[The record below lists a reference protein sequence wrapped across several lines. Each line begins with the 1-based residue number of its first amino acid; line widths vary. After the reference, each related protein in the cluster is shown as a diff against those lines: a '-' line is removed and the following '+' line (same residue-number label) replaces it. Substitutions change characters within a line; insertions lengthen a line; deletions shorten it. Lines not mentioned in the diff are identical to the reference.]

1 MPAAASPVV
10 DRETER
16 KHMETKIAFT
26 PFESVDADAL
36 VLIAFEQAAQAHPWI
51 AELVKSGEF
60 TGKMLDSVILH
71 HPNGVSA
78 RRLVAVGGG
87 KSDRFTPAEMRQVSG
102 AIVRLLKGK
111 KMRKVALVLSEA
123 FQYPEYVSAAV
134 GGAILG
140 DWEADL
146 HKTQKESTGVIDEFT
161 VVCPGGVT
169 ELADSF
175 TRGQVIATAQNFAR
189 DLSNEPPNL
198 LTPTVLAQRAAKM
211 AAETGLG
218 CDILDQDRMR
228 QLGMG
233 ALLGVSQG
241 SAEPPQMIVLTY
253 TPPVSAGGVNL
264 ALIGKAVTFDT
275 GGISIK
281 PSEKMD
287 LMKFDMCGGA
297 AVVGAMQ
304 AIASLKPPIAVT
316 AYIPSVENMPG
327 GKAQRPGDIVTSLS
341 GKTIEILNTDAEGR
355 LIMADAITYAKRQG
369 ATHLIDA
376 STLTGAI
383 VVALG
388 AVNSG
393 VFSNH
398 EIFQRRLLDAAR
410 VQGEKM
416 WAMPMD
422 AEYKES
428 LKSAS
433 ADIPNIGSRGG
444 GAITAAKFI
453 EEFVEETPWIH
464 LDIAGT
470 AWTEEAK
477 PYLAKGPTGVALR
490 TFVHLAQ
497 YWE

>member
-1 MPAAASPVV
+1 
-10 DRETER
+10 
-16 KHMETKIAFT
+16 METKIAFS
-26 PFESVDADAL
+26 PFESIDADAL
-36 VLIAFEQAAQAHPWI
+36 ILIAFEQTAQSHPWI
-51 AELVKSGEF
+51 AELAASGEF
-60 TGKMLDSVILH
+60 TGKLLDTVILH
-71 HPNGVSA
+71 HPSGINA
-78 RRLVAVGGG
+78 KRLVAVGGG
-87 KSDRFTPAEMRQVSG
+87 KADRFTPSEMRQVAGS
-102 AIVRLLKGK
+102 IVRTLKAK
-111 KMRKVALVLSEA
+111 KMRRVALVLSEA
-123 FQYPEYVSAAV
+123 FQYPDYVAAAV

-146 HKTQKESTGVIDEFT
+146 HKSQKEQVGAIDEFT
-161 VVCPGGVT
+161 VLCPGGVT
-169 ELADSF
+169 ELSDAF
-175 TRGQVIATAQNFAR
+175 IRGQVIAIAQNFSR

-198 LTPTVLAQRAAKM
+198 LTPTVLAREAAKM
-211 AAETGLG
+211 AGQTGLT

-241 SAEPPQMIVLTY
+241 SAEPPFLIVLSY
-253 TPPVSAGGVNL
+253 VPPVPLPGVHL
-264 ALIGKAVTFDT
+264 GLVGKAVTFDT

-287 LMKFDMCGGA
+287 QMKFDMCGGA
-297 AVVGAMQ
+297 AVLGAMQ

-316 AYIPSVENMPG
+316 AYIPTVENMPG
-327 GKAQRPGDIVTSLS
+327 GKAQRPGDIVTSMS

-388 AVNSG
+388 AINSG

-398 EIFQRRLLDAAR
+398 ELFQRRLLDSAR
-410 VQGEKM
+410 NQGEKM
-416 WAMPMD
+416 WPMPMD
-422 AEYKES
+422 DEYKES

-433 ADIPNIGSRGG
+433 ADLPNIGSRGG
-444 GAITAAKFI
+444 GSITAAKFL
-453 EEFVEETPWIH
+453 EAFAEDTPWIH

-497 YWE
+497 NWE

>member
-1 MPAAASPVV
+1 MP
-10 DRETER
+10 
-16 KHMETKIAFT
+16 METKIAFT
-26 PFESVDADAL
+26 PYESVDADAL

-60 TGKMLDSVILH
+60 TGKLLDSVVLH
-71 HPNGVSA
+71 HPNGVGA
-78 RRLVAVGGG
+78 RRLVAIGGG
-87 KSDRFTPAEMRQVSG
+87 KSDRFTPAEMRQVAG
-102 AIVRLLKGK
+102 TIVRSLKAK
-111 KMRKVALVLSEA
+111 KMKRVALVLSEA

-146 HKTQKESTGVIDEFT
+146 HKTKKEATNGIDEFT
-161 VVCPGGVT
+161 LVCPGGVT

-175 TRGQVIATAQNFAR
+175 TRGQVVATAQNFAR
-189 DLSNEPPNL
+189 DLGNEPPNL
-198 LTPTVLAQRAAKM
+198 LTPTVLARRAAQM

-233 ALLGVSQG
+233 ALLGVAQG
-241 SAEPPQMIVLTY
+241 SAEPPFMIVLSY
-253 TPPVSAGGVNL
+253 TPPVPLAGVHLG
-264 ALIGKAVTFDT
+264 LIGKAVTFDT

-287 LMKFDMCGGA
+287 QMKFDMCGGA
-297 AVVGAMQ
+297 AAIGAMQ

-316 AYIPSVENMPG
+316 AYIPAVENMPG

-369 ATHLIDA
+369 STHLIDA

-388 AVNSG
+388 GINSG

-410 VQGEKM
+410 IQGEKM

-422 AEYKES
+422 DEYKEL

-433 ADIPNIGSRGG
+433 ADIPNIGSRGAG
-444 GAITAAKFI
+444 SITAAKFI

-497 YWE
+497 NWE

>member
-1 MPAAASPVV
+1 
-10 DRETER
+10 
-16 KHMETKIAFT
+16 METKIAFT
-26 PFESVDADAL
+26 PFETIDADAL
-36 VLIAFEQAAQAHPWI
+36 VLIAFEQTAQSHSWI
-51 AELVKSGEF
+51 AELVDTGEF
-60 TGKMLDSVILH
+60 AGKLLDSVILH
-71 HPNGVSA
+71 HPNGIA
-78 RRLVAVGGG
+78 AKRLVAVGGG
-87 KSDRFTPAEMRQVSG
+87 KADRFTPTEMRQVAG
-102 AIVRLLKGK
+102 AMVRLLKGK
-111 KMRKVALVLSEA
+111 KMRKIAIVLSEA
-123 FQYPEYVSAAV
+123 FQYPEYVAAAV

-140 DWEADL
+140 EWEPDL
-146 HKTQKESTGVIDEFT
+146 HKSKKEASGIDEFT

-175 TRGQVIATAQNFAR
+175 TRGQVIAVAQNFAR
-189 DLSNEPPNL
+189 DLGNEPPNI
-198 LTPTVLAQRAAKM
+198 LTPTVLARRAAQM

-233 ALLGVSQG
+233 ALLGVAQG
-241 SAEPPQMIVLTY
+241 SAEPPHLIVLTY
-253 TPPVSAGGVNL
+253 TPPVPAGGVHL
-264 ALIGKAVTFDT
+264 ALVGKAVTFDT

-281 PSEKMD
+281 PSEKME

-297 AVVGAMQ
+297 AVLGAMQ
-304 AIASLKPPIAVT
+304 AIASLKPSIAVT
-316 AYIPSVENMPG
+316 AYIPTVENMPG

-388 AVNSG
+388 TVNSG

-398 EIFQRRLLDAAR
+398 ELFQSRLLDSAR
-410 VQGEKM
+410 MQGEKM
-416 WAMPMD
+416 WPMPMD
-422 AEYKES
+422 DDYKES
-428 LKSAS
+428 LKTVY
-433 ADIPNIGSRGG
+433 ADLPNIGSRGG
-444 GAITAAKFI
+444 GSITAAKFL
-453 EEFVEETPWIH
+453 EAFAEETPWIH

-470 AWTEEAK
+470 AWIDEAK
-477 PYLAKGPTGVALR
+477 PYMAKGPTGVALR

-497 YWE
+497 NWE

>member
-1 MPAAASPVV
+1 
-10 DRETER
+10 
-16 KHMETKIAFT
+16 METKIAFT
-26 PFESVDADAL
+26 PFETIDADAL
-36 VLIAFEQAAQAHPWI
+36 VLIGFEQTAQSHPWI
-51 AELVKSGEF
+51 AELVTSGEF
-60 TGKMLDSVILH
+60 TGKLLDSVVLH
-71 HPNGVSA
+71 HPTGIGA
-78 RRLVAVGGG
+78 KRLVAIGGG
-87 KSDRFTPAEMRQVSG
+87 KADRFTPSEMRQVAG
-102 AIVRLLKGK
+102 AVVRSLKAK
-111 KMRKVALVLSEA
+111 KMRRVALVLSEA
-123 FQYPEYVSAAV
+123 FQYPEYVAAAV

-140 DWEADL
+140 DWEPDL
-146 HKTQKESTGVIDEFT
+146 HKSKKESTGGIDEFT

-175 TRGQVIATAQNFAR
+175 TRGQVVATAQNFSR

-198 LTPTVLAQRAAKM
+198 LTPTVLARRAAQM
-211 AAETGLG
+211 AAETGLT

-233 ALLGVSQG
+233 SLLGVAQG
-241 SAEPPQMIVLTY
+241 SAEPPFLIVLRY
-253 TPPVSAGGVNL
+253 APPVPLPGVHL
-264 ALIGKAVTFDT
+264 GLVGKAVTFDT
-275 GGISIK
+275 GGISLK

-297 AVVGAMQ
+297 AVLGAMQ
-304 AIASLKPPIAVT
+304 AIASLKPGIAIT
-316 AYIPSVENMPG
+316 AYIPTVENMPG
-327 GKAQRPGDIVTSLS
+327 SKAQRPGDIVTSMS

-388 AVNSG
+388 AINSG

-398 EIFQRRLLDAAR
+398 ELFQRRLLDSAKN
-410 VQGEKM
+410 QGEKM

-422 AEYKES
+422 EEYKES

-433 ADIPNIGSRGG
+433 ADLPNIGSRGG
-444 GAITAAKFI
+444 GSITAAKFI
-453 EEFVEETPWIH
+453 EEFAEETPWIH

-470 AWTEEAK
+470 AWIEEAK
-477 PYLAKGPTGVALR
+477 PYMAKGPTGVALR

-497 YWE
+497 NWE

>member
-1 MPAAASPVV
+1 
-10 DRETER
+10 
-16 KHMETKIAFT
+16 METKIAFT
-26 PFESVDADAL
+26 PYESVETDAL
-36 VLIAFEQAAQAHPWI
+36 VLLAFEQAAQAHPWI

-60 TGKMLDSVILH
+60 TGKLLDSVILH
-71 HPNGVSA
+71 HPNGISA

-87 KSDRFTPAEMRQVSG
+87 KSDRFTPAEMRQVAGS
-102 AIVRLLKGK
+102 IVRLLKAK
-111 KMRKVALVLSEA
+111 KMRRVALVLSEA

-140 DWEADL
+140 AWEADL
-146 HKTQKESTGVIDEFT
+146 HKSKKEPNGIDEFT
-161 VVCPGGVT
+161 LVCPGGET

-198 LTPTVLAQRAAKM
+198 LTPTALARRAAQM

-233 ALLGVSQG
+233 ALLGVAQG
-241 SAEPPQMIVLTY
+241 SAEPPYLIVLTY
-253 TPPVSAGGVNL
+253 TPPVNSSGVHL
-264 ALIGKAVTFDT
+264 GLVGKAVTFDT

-281 PSEKMD
+281 PSDKMD

-297 AVVGAMQ
+297 ATLGAMQ
-304 AIASLKPPIAVT
+304 AIASLKPSIAVT
-316 AYIPSVENMPG
+316 AYIPTVENMPG

-388 AVNSG
+388 GINSG
-393 VFSNH
+393 VFSNN
-398 EIFQRRLLDAAR
+398 EPFQRRLLDSAR
-410 VQGEKM
+410 IQGEKM
-416 WAMPMD
+416 WPMPMD
-422 AEYKES
+422 DEYKES

-444 GAITAAKFI
+444 GSITAAKFL

-497 YWE
+497 NWE

>member
-1 MPAAASPVV
+1 
-10 DRETER
+10 
-16 KHMETKIAFT
+16 METKIVFT
-26 PFESVDADAL
+26 PFEAIDTDAM

-51 AELVKSGEF
+51 AELVNSGEF
-60 TGKMLDSVILH
+60 TGKLLDTVILH
-71 HPNGVSA
+71 HPNGVGA

-87 KSDRFTPAEMRQVSG
+87 KSDRFTAAEMRQVAG
-102 AIVRLLKGK
+102 AVVRLLKGK
-111 KMRKVALVLSEA
+111 NMRRVALVLSEA
-123 FQYPEYVSAAV
+123 FQYPEYVAAAV

-140 DWEADL
+140 DWEPDF
-146 HKTQKESTGVIDEFT
+146 HKSKKEATGKIDEFV

-175 TRGQVIATAQNFAR
+175 SRGQVIAIAQNFAR

-241 SAEPPQMIVLTY
+241 SAEPPQMIVLSY
-253 TPPVSAGGVNL
+253 TPPVPVPGVHL
-264 ALIGKAVTFDT
+264 AFIGKAVTFDT

-297 AVVGAMQ
+297 AAIGAMQ
-304 AIASLKPPIAVT
+304 AIASLKPAIAVT

-398 EIFQRRLLDAAR
+398 EPFQRRLLDSAR
-410 VQGEKM
+410 IQGEKM

-422 AEYKES
+422 DEYKES

-444 GAITAAKFI
+444 GSITAAKFI

-470 AWTEEAK
+470 AWIEEAK

-490 TFVHLAQ
+490 TFVHLAKN
-497 YWE
+497 WE

>member
-1 MPAAASPVV
+1 
-10 DRETER
+10 
-16 KHMETKIAFT
+16 METKITFA
-26 PFESVDADAL
+26 PFESIDADAM
-36 VLIAFEQAAQAHPWI
+36 VLIAFEQGSQAHPWI

-60 TGKMLDSVILH
+60 TGKLLDTVILH
-71 HPNGVSA
+71 HPHGISA
-78 RRLVAVGGG
+78 QRLVAVGGG
-87 KSDRFTPAEMRQVSG
+87 KSDRFTTAEMRQVAG
-102 AIVRLLKGK
+102 TIVRTLKAK
-111 KMRKVALVLSEA
+111 KMRRVALVLSEA
-123 FQYPEYVSAAV
+123 FQYPEFVSAAV

-140 DWEADL
+140 DWEPDL
-146 HKTQKESTGVIDEFT
+146 HKTKKDAAGIIDEFT
-161 VVCPGGVT
+161 LVCPGGVT
-169 ELADSF
+169 ELAESF
-175 TRGQVIATAQNFAR
+175 TRGQVVATAQNFAR

-198 LTPTVLAQRAAKM
+198 LTPTVLARRAAQM

-253 TPPVSAGGVNL
+253 TPPVPLPGVHL
-264 ALIGKAVTFDT
+264 GLIGKAVTFDT

-297 AVVGAMQ
+297 AAIGAMQ

-316 AYIPSVENMPG
+316 AYIPTVENMPG
-327 GKAQRPGDIVTSLS
+327 SKAQRPGDIVTSLS

-388 AVNSG
+388 GVNSG

-398 EIFQRRLLDAAR
+398 ELFQRRLLDSAR
-410 VQGEKM
+410 IQGEKM
-416 WAMPMD
+416 WPMPMD
-422 AEYKES
+422 EEYKES
-428 LKSAS
+428 LKSVS

-453 EEFVEETPWIH
+453 EEFVEGTPWIH

-470 AWTEEAK
+470 AWIEESK
-477 PYLAKGPTGVALR
+477 PYMAKGPTGVALR
-490 TFVHLAQ
+490 TFIHLAQ
-497 YWE
+497 NWE